1 MKTKRFIS
9 LVTVFAMCI
18 SIFANFS
25 FTAAAEQTTY
35 SVDFSKLVGVTL
47 TDNMELEPQY
57 KGKTIFWGNLAY
69 EGTSADATGITL
81 GSNDSKNENY
91 SAATANGAYLKVI
104 APADGAVKVK
114 TTKSYVFIDKSRD
127 TSYGAINKT
136 YSVKK
141 GQELVVTTRFS
152 GSVISELSFTP
163 DPVSTDGYDEKTE
176 AGVTSLVNV
185 PVEHNDMPLVVF
197 LTGEGG
203 RGDGDA
209 AQLAD
214 AKKLF
219 DNESVNGKAILAA
232 PQTEDPVW
240 NKTKLEGYI
249 DALKT
254 EYKPSSVTV
263 IGLEEDA
270 PICYELAADDK
281 ADKIAVVNGDK
292 VTLTQDQIT
301 AIKEK
306 KIWIFAQASLDTDYA
321 ADIRK
326 TVNALQ
332 SAQAEVRY
340 TEYPM
345 PVKGLS
351 ETVSND
357 IAASDWIFSNDADR
371 KTVDLVLFA
380 GQSNMAGR
388 GEYDEATPCVA
399 GHGYEYHPV
408 TEPGTLTTVSEP
420 FGKYENNTAIHDAGG
435 DGKDRRAG
443 DMVSAFMESYYAVSG
458 VPIVGVQ
465 ASRGGT
471 ESKWWYQTTDTANNK
486 TPKDEAIARYNEAK
500 QYLEESGYTIGK
512 TFMVWCQGETDADSN
527 RGAETWKNNVT
538 RLFAD
543 LKANTPITDMFMVR
557 IGHCRSGNDLDA
569 VKDPRYKEI
578 NLAGKELADNNT
590 DITAVASLY
599 TDEYLAQMRDNYHYY
614 QPVYNSVGTIAGNN
628 TAYTLYNKGEWT
640 DYPEPED
647 EKPIEVTGTFEI
659 TSSAAE
665 IDITALKTYG
675 ADTFRVYKPDKSYV
689 DVKAEGGKV
698 VNPTSGEVTVV
709 PIYRFNYTSETIAG
723 YTDAKAAYTAEAGY
737 GINGSVTCDTNGA
750 KPDSGTLRVMLPEG
764 SYDMNILRKGGARAD
779 VYNDSIQI
787 INNTTAAEGGNNHR
801 GSSYGLM
808 YAPQI
813 FISDGSADITI
824 GNTSGTS
831 ERIASMEIVKVPD
844 KYKKPIIWVAGDSE
858 SANYYPI
865 DANGD
870 DLNSNEFKITGFGM
884 QLPKFL
890 SDKYKVANW
899 GQPSATV
906 KTWYDECFEAVNY
919 RMEEG
924 DTIIVDFG

>member
-1 MKTKRFIS
+1 
-9 LVTVFAMCI
+9 
-18 SIFANFS
+18 
-25 FTAAAEQTTY
+25 
-35 SVDFSKLVGVTL
+35 
-47 TDNMELEPQY
+47 
-57 KGKTIFWGNLAY
+57 
-69 EGTSADATGITL
+69 
-81 GSNDSKNENY
+81 
-91 SAATANGAYLKVI
+91 
-104 APADGAVKVK
+104 
-114 TTKSYVFIDKSRD
+114 
-127 TSYGAINKT
+127 
-136 YSVKK
+136 
-141 GQELVVTTRFS
+141 
-152 GSVISELSFTP
+152 
-163 DPVSTDGYDEKTE
+163 
-176 AGVTSLVNV
+176 
-185 PVEHNDMPLVVF
+185 
-197 LTGEGG
+197 
-203 RGDGDA
+203 
-209 AQLAD
+209 
-214 AKKLF
+214 
-219 DNESVNGKAILAA
+219 
-232 PQTEDPVW
+232 
-240 NKTKLEGYI
+240 
-249 DALKT
+249 
-254 EYKPSSVTV
+254 
-263 IGLEEDA
+263 
-270 PICYELAADDK
+270 
-281 ADKIAVVNGDK
+281 
-292 VTLTQDQIT
+292 
-301 AIKEK
+301 
-306 KIWIFAQASLDTDYA
+306 
-321 ADIRK
+321 
-326 TVNALQ
+326 
-332 SAQAEVRY
+332 
-340 TEYPM
+340 
-345 PVKGLS
+345 
-351 ETVSND
+351 
-357 IAASDWIFSNDADR
+357 
-371 KTVDLVLFA
+371 
-380 GQSNMAGR
+380 
-388 GEYDEATPCVA
+388 
-399 GHGYEYHPV
+399 
-408 TEPGTLTTVSEP
+408 

-486 TPKDEAIARYNEAK
+486 TPRDEAIERYNEAK
-500 QYLEESGYTIGK
+500 QYLEDSGYTIGK

-543 LKANTPITDMFMVR
+543 LKANTPITDMFIVR

-569 VKDPRYKEI
+569 VKDRRYKEI
-578 NLAGKELADNNT
+578 NLAGKELADGNA

-628 TAYTLYNKGEWT
+628 TAYALYNKGEWT

-647 EKPIEVTGTFEI
+647 ENPIEVTGTFEI

-675 ADTFRVYKPDKSYV
+675 ADTFRVYKPDKSYI
-689 DVKAEGGKV
+689 DVKAEGGNV

-924 DTIIVDFG
+924 DTIIVDFGINDSVSSSNKMTIDEMKEQMTAIFTAAKAKNVKPILVSPLWNSKYQHKTYFTYDKENDTNAMYEFAQSAGVDCIDLNKWSQLYKDKAIEETGDSAWVTNNYHVCDNLHQTQHSALLNASFIAAGMKGLGYETTGYSYTYTDIAELTDDYVRKTDSENKRVYSVAAAEQFMKNGTIMKPQSATDMAVIAVSPDKTVTITGADGGVLIRVKRENGALKSMSVYDNLTFTNSAATLTIQDLENGDELMLWSSFQEMKPLAIK